1 LRRQGLLEGIW
12 CLDPNETLSQGQR
25 EEIERVYRAYPHWH
39 DDEFVAEHR
48 DEWLRG

>member
-1 LRRQGLLEGIW
+1 VAGHLGVEVVLEVI
-12 CLDPNETLSQGQR
+12 GQL
-25 EEIERVYRAYPHWH
+25 EEIDRVIRDYPGLN